1 MNRNGECP
9 PQSLIQW
16 IKLEQLKVAKNM
28 QMLFITFPDFFKL
41 NIDLFWVFFLLAMR
55 CLLLHNLLSYRKESM
70 N

>member
-28 QMLFITFPDFFKL
+28 QMLFITYPDLFLKL
-41 NIDLFWVFFLLAMR
+41 NIDLF
-55 CLLLHNLLSYRKESM
+55 
-70 N
+70 